1 MGILHT
7 IHRISL
13 LIIWSASSC
22 APMPEASTPAKDVEL
37 VAAQFNKWEEGE
49 SNLFEL
55 LADDV
60 EWTVSGSSPVSGT
73 YYSKAAFMQKAVQPI
88 TERLATPLQPTL
100 ISLTYDSTYIWLQF
114 RASAHTATGSSY
126 ENQYLWKMQVQHQKI
141 VSCTAFLD
149 TYALEELLNPMEKN
163 EQTIEETRGYIGMW
177 VTADGYIRHEL
188 LPNHRY
194 DEARGDRRSAYQG
207 SYKVA
212 GNRID
217 YRDDTGF
224 TADGEFKE
232 GILYH
237 AGMVLYKEKK

>member
-1 MGILHT
+1 MA
-7 IHRISL
+7 RS
-13 LIIWSASSC
+13 
-22 APMPEASTPAKDVEL
+22 D
-37 VAAQFNKWEEGE
+37 
-49 SNLFEL
+49 
-55 LADDV
+55 
-60 EWTVSGSSPVSGT
+60 
-73 YYSKAAFMQKAVQPI
+73 
-88 TERLATPLQPTL
+88 RL
-100 ISLTYDSTYIWLQF
+100 YIWLQF
-114 RASAHTATGSSY
+114 KASAQSIAGSKY

-149 TYALEELLNPMEKN
+149 TYALEELLNPMDKIS

-188 LPNHRY
+188 LPDNRY
-194 DEARGDRRSAYQG
+194 DEARGNRQSAYQG

-217 YRDDTGF
+217 YKDDTGF

-237 AGMVLYKEKK
+237 AGMVLKETK

>member
-1 MGILHT
+1 M
-7 IHRISL
+7 
-13 LIIWSASSC
+13 WSASSC
-22 APMPEASTPAKDVEL
+22 APIPEAYTPAKDVEL
-37 VAAQFNKWEEGE
+37 IAAQFKKWEEGE

-73 YYSKAAFMQKAVQPI
+73 YHSKEAFMQKAVEPI

-114 RASAHTATGSSY
+114 KASAQSIAGSKY

-149 TYALEELLNPMEKN
+149 TYALEELLNPMDKIS

-188 LPNHRY
+188 LPDNRY
-194 DEARGDRRSAYQG
+194 DEARGNRQSAYQG

-217 YRDDTGF
+217 YKDDTGF

-237 AGMVLYKEKK
+237 AGMVLKETK